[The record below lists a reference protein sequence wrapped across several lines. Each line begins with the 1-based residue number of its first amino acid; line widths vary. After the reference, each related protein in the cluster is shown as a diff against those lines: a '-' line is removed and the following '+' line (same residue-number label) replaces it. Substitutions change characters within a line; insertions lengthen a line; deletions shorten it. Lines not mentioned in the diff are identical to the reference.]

1 MRSGGLCPTFRY
13 KITRRKS
20 IEDTINRIVMRGL
33 PKDEEISRI
42 LSVVT
47 ASADSLIGSSQ
58 R

>member
-1 MRSGGLCPTFRY
+1 MSNIPLQNH
-13 KITRRKS
+13 KKKS

-47 ASADSLIGSSQ
+47 ASADSFD